1 MNIQEADLILVH
13 SQGFNML
20 RFLTGM
26 YFNHLFMIDQRV
38 WKDWGIL
45 ESIGKGTAP
54 GLLSMYE
61 GAELAVY
68 RYRGITHQQ
77 QMKVL
82 THARNMG
89 RLHYDIFIPFR
100 ILWRL
105 GLVKFVKTFIKL
117 LKHQYPLEIPHNVD
131 DYVVCSEYGQ
141 ESYSRVGIPII
152 NDKFLLFP
160 DDVRRCGKLDLV
172 WRGIYNKVFESSL
185 PTILTTLMSH
195 SSETLNPNP
204 LTTGRQENGQ
214 ER

>member
-1 MNIQEADLILVH
+1 MNIQPADIVIVH
-13 SQGFNML
+13 NLGFNFL
-20 RFLTGM
+20 RLWTGM
-26 YFNHLFMIDQRV
+26 YWNHLFIIDQRV

-82 THARNMG
+82 TKSREMG

-105 GLVKFVKTFIKL
+105 GLVKFIKTFIKL
-117 LKHQYPLEIPHNVD
+117 LSHQYPLEIPHKAD

-141 ESYSRVGIPII
+141 ESYSRAGIPII
-152 NDKFLLFP
+152 EDKYLLFP
-160 DDVRRCGKLDLV
+160 DDVARCPSLELV
-172 WRGIYNKVFESSL
+172 WRGVYSTVEI
-185 PTILTTLMSH
+185 
-195 SSETLNPNP
+195 PNP
-204 LTTGRQENGQ
+204 DTGTNVSQDTQNQSE
-214 ER
+214 EPSL